1 VGDSEIGVIGFIL
14 DALDGL
20 DSVVNIGKVDERA
33 VFLLEEV
40 DEFDVA
46 VFAKVAFQLFL
57 RERLK
62 VFDVAD
68 VHVSRRTRVYSQS
81 KLGRERAGVLSPSE
95 LQPTIVECQSL
106 IGRGMEECKSRG
118 RVDKRYKLMYKYGKS
133 AAMPRAATK
142 KRTAMCLSCMYRML
156 CSTPPLIELQRSS
169 AVVSGW
175 MLPR

>member
-1 VGDSEIGVIGFIL
+1 VGDSEIGVVRFIL

-20 DSVVNIGKVDERA
+20 DSVVDVGEVDEGA

-46 VFAKVAFQLFL
+46 VFAKVALQLFL

-68 VHVSRRTRVYSQS
+68 VHVPRRTGVYGQGEW
-81 KLGRERAGVLSPSE
+81 GRERAGVLTPSE
-95 LQPTIVECQSL
+95 LEPTIVECQSL
-106 IGRGMEECKSRG
+106 IGRGMEECESRG

-133 AAMPRAATK
+133 AAMPRAETN

-156 CSTPPLIELQRSS
+156 CSTPPLMELHRSS
-169 AVVSGW
+169 VVVSG
-175 MLPR
+175 